1 MRSLASFSMQGRSQA
16 VMAATVL
23 AILSLM
29 LPPLSILSAAVVAL
43 VTLRQGPRDGALV
56 LALATVACGLLAVV
70 LVGNMIAV
78 AGFVLLLWAPVWLL
92 GLVLRLSRSLGITLT
107 VALLIG
113 VLVLAGQYVQGQ
125 DPVAVWK
132 ALLQPL
138 VASMVESQLIDAAQS
153 EKLVEIGASWMPGG
167 IVVGFVLQSMSSLFL
182 ARWWQAALYNPG
194 GFRTEFHNLRMP
206 KLVALATGVV
216 LVLQLLDIGGLAV
229 TYLYMLL
236 LAAWFLQGLAV
247 VHALCHKFGLHFA
260 WLVVVYGML
269 FFALV
274 YTVTTLAVVGFSD
287 AWIDIRA
294 RMRLTTSGGSDKTG

>member
-1 MRSLASFSMQGRSQA
+1 
-16 VMAATVL
+16 MAATVL

-294 RMRLTTSGGSDKTG
+294 RMRLTTSGVRIRRAEVFN